1 MAAPTEKKVVVG
13 APAVGGAIF
22 RAPLGSTLPTTVAT
36 ALDAAFIAQGHV
48 SPDGFTRVI
57 DKAYAAMNAWGGTE
71 VAKNRTEL
79 SVSASFGL
87 IQTIDSDVLETVFGA
102 DAVTVTA
109 ATVSSGEL
117 ITVAY
122 AGTELDESAWV
133 VNMAYKGRKR
143 RIVFPNAQLTTES
156 FEQTFTDEDLAA
168 FPVELTIYPD
178 ASGKYFYEYTD
189 DGVFSGA

>member
-1 MAAPTEKKVVVG
+1 MAAPTESKVFVG

-22 RAPLGSTLPTTVAT
+22 RAPLTTALPTDTST

-48 SPDGFTRVI
+48 SDEGFTRAI
-57 DKAYAAMNAWGGTE
+57 EKAYASIVAWGGQE

-79 SVSASFGL
+79 TVSAAFAL

-109 ATVSSGEL
+109 ATTSTSEE
-117 ITVAY
+117 IAVAY
-122 AGTELDESAWV
+122 DGAELPTSAWV
-133 VNMAYKGRKR
+133 VNMSYNRRKR

-168 FPVELTIYPD
+168 FPVELTIYTDD
-178 ASGKYFYEYTD
+178 AGKYFYEYTD
-189 DGVFSGA
+189 DGKFLAV

>member
-1 MAAPTEKKVVVG
+1 MAAPTEKKVFVG
-13 APAVGGAIF
+13 APPATGGAIY
-22 RAPLGSTLPTTVAT
+22 RGPLGTALPTDTST
-36 ALDAAFIAQGHV
+36 ALNVGFIAQGHV
-48 SPDGFTRVI
+48 STDGFTRAI
-57 DKAYAAMNAWGGTE
+57 EKAYASMSAWGGKE

-79 SVSASFGL
+79 AVSASFGL

-109 ATVSSGEL
+109 ATASSGEL

-122 AGTELDESAWV
+122 AGEELPESAWV

-156 FEQTFTDEDLAA
+156 FEQTFTDEEMAP

-178 ASGKYFYEYTD
+178 SSGKYYYEYTD
-189 DGVFSGA
+189 DGVFS